1 MAYFSRYILLGGNIT
16 DIPTHWEYFLGAR
29 ISSDHFYADLKG
41 DLSPD
46 VVVSR
51 FPASEPEEMKNMCDY
66 FIRYAQTRK
75 EWGKSV
81 LLSSYNREDYNECT
95 EEVAGIIASDFQI
108 YKCYDGQAT
117 KEEIIETINQG
128 VGFINYRGH
137 GLPTGWQAGNG
148 LTSDDLVQLK
158 NVDKIPQ
165 VLSIACSNNALEKE
179 HCFGCEWIRQGK
191 AVSFL
196 GAAVPSYTVVNH
208 EFDKWLWEG
217 IALKKLKRAG
227 EIFNY
232 GIQKLYMNNP
242 ENDLVKHT
250 IYAYLLVGD
259 ATAECDFYRS
269 E

>member
-1 MAYFSRYILLGGNIT
+1 
-16 DIPTHWEYFLGAR
+16 
-29 ISSDHFYADLKG
+29 
-41 DLSPD
+41 
-46 VVVSR
+46 
-51 FPASEPEEMKNMCDY
+51 MKNMCDY